1 MEENGREEVA
11 KTPTLNERLNQ
22 FLLKYR
28 RYKSES
34 DIDLILL
41 NELTVQDLVLFSSEF
56 EAGRKSLLAARMFS
70 VFLGGVGAHRFY
82 LGKGTGLL
90 YMLVCWNPLPWVIG
104 VCEAFFMG
112 KRVEKYNAELVQ
124 GIVAKIKALR
134 RDDQGEL
141 LTHTLFLQAPIESD
155 SAKDE
160 AVVEI
165 GSTGLLL
172 EEGSSTAESA
182 PPPPPAPVAASEARG
197 DAAESSVSSQAAE
210 KLRQQT
216 IQAEEIRAVARDTL
230 VGESTRGKIEIVGEK
245 IRITHKG
252 FVAFTEGTTG
262 TKEILISQ
270 ISSIQ
275 FRPAGKLL
283 LGYIQFTF
291 PGSQDTKGLTASAG
305 DENALTFTDEEQPAF
320 EVLKEKIDEIRNDF
334 AQARAGAA
342 PVSQMDELEKLAA
355 LRDRGI
361 VSEEEFQAKKKQILG
376 I

>member
-1 MEENGREEVA
+1 MDFATV
-11 KTPTLNERLNQ
+11 P
-22 FLLKYR
+22 FH
-28 RYKSES
+28 S
-34 DIDLILL
+34 
-41 NELTVQDLVLFSSEF
+41 ELTDAERARFFQDF
-56 EAGRKSLLAARMFS
+56 EAGRIGTPTTLLITLFFGIM
-70 VFLGGVGAHRFY
+70 GGHMLY
-82 LGKGTGLL
+82 LGNRVAFVRRLVFYWTLIPLFLVLSEFLTGKI
-90 YMLVCWNPLPWVIG
+90 PTWVD
-104 VCEAFFMG
+104 EYNEDLA
-112 KRVEKYNAELVQ
+112 KR
-124 GIVAKIKALR
+124 IVATIKGLPQDEQR
-134 RDDQGEL
+134 
-141 LTHTLFLQAPIESD
+141 TIPTPIPSSLSYFYGD

-160 AVVEI
+160 AVVET
-165 GSTGLLL
+165 GPTGLLL
-172 EEGSSTAESA
+172 EEGSGTAESA

-210 KLRQQT
+210 KLRQKT

-230 VGESTRGKIEIVGEK
+230 VAESTRGKIEIVGEK

-320 EVLKEKIDEIRNDF
+320 EVLKEKIDEMRNDF
-334 AQARAGAA
+334 AQAPTGAA